1 MHTKMK
7 IVGEWDGETIWRPET
22 AEEKFLRKL
31 LETTTTGIKFRP
43 VEVDLPTEEEAKIA
57 VDYQLGEAH

>member
-1 MHTKMK
+1 MK

-22 AEEKFLRKL
+22 AEEKLQRRL
-31 LETTTTGIKFRP
+31 
-43 VEVDLPTEEEAKIA
+43 VEVDLPAEEEAKIA

>member
-22 AEEKFLRKL
+22 AEEKLQRRL
-31 LETTTTGIKFRP
+31 LESM
-43 VEVDLPTEEEAKIA
+43 DLPAEE
-57 VDYQLGEAH
+57 